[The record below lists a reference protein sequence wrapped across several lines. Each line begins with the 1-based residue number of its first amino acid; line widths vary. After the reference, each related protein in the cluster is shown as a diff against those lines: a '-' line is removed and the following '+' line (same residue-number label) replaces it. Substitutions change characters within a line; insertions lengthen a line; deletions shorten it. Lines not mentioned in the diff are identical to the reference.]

1 MPNAGTY
8 YVEAVTYDVVC
19 QKWWFLSL
27 VIRQP
32 YHFCC
37 LTDTN
42 QYHVLIVLCT
52 TNAPHYAVINPDN

>member
-1 MPNAGTY
+1 MPNAGT

-37 LTDTN
+37 PTDTN

-52 TNAPHYAVINPDN
+52 TNAPH